1 MSENLKNIPSDEE
14 DRVKALE
21 RYENVEKG
29 IRREEV
35 FDRLAALAAL
45 ICNAPVAFIKL
56 VGREKQYIKAS
67 FGSEGSTMPRSAGIC
82 QYTIMQDD
90 ILEIRD
96 SLEHELFQKDPNLPG
111 PDKLRFYAGVP
122 LKTPEGYKVGTLC
135 VIDKKPGILSESQ
148 KEAIKTLAD
157 EIISRYELI
166 LLKNLLSE
174 KNSEKDELIKIVSH
188 DIRNPL
194 GGIINFSEL
203 LLEELE
209 NPDHLEMV
217 KYIEKGGETILS
229 IINLMLD
236 SDNVRNRAFIVKPE
250 QVDVVVLT
258 KKVIGLFKSALDRKS
273 QKLILEMDDHMDG
286 ELDKEKWELV
296 VGTLL
301 SNAIRFTPK
310 KGTITIKL
318 TTVVKTKKLLDFTIK
333 DSGMGMPE
341 ELLEDIY
348 SGKESIIRPCTEGK
362 ESTGFGLFMAKKYV
376 SLLQGMIKV
385 SSEDGKGTVIKVLIP
400 IKKNVKANSTYR

>member
-1 MSENLKNIPSDEE
+1 MSENLKNLPTDEL

-21 RYENVEKG
+21 RYENLEKG
-29 IRREEV
+29 IQRDEV

-56 VGREKQYIKAS
+56 VGRDKQYVKAS
-67 FGSEGSTMPRSAGIC
+67 FGSEGSTMPRSAGVC

-90 ILEIRD
+90 VLEIRD
-96 SLEHELFQKDPNLPG
+96 SLEHEIFKNDPNLPG

-122 LKTPEGYKVGTLC
+122 LKTPDGYKVGTLC

-166 LLKNLLSE
+166 SLQNLMSE
-174 KNSEKDELIKIVSH
+174 KNAEKDELIKIVSH

-209 NPDHLEMV
+209 DPDHIEMV
-217 KYIEKGGETILS
+217 KNIEKGGETILS
-229 IINLMLD
+229 VISLMLD
-236 SDNVRNRAFIVKPE
+236 SDYVRNKTFIVKREP
-250 QVDVVVLT
+250 VDVVKLT
-258 KKVIGLFKSALDRKS
+258 NKVIGLFKNALDRKN
-273 QKLILEMDDHMDG
+273 QELIVEMDNQMDG
-286 ELDKEKWELV
+286 ELDKEMWELV
-296 VGTLL
+296 VGNLL
-301 SNAIRFTPK
+301 SNAIRFTPR

-318 TTVVKTKKLLDFTIK
+318 TTLIKTKRLLDFTIK
-333 DSGMGMPE
+333 DTGMGIPDD
-341 ELLEDIY
+341 LLEDIY
-348 SGKESIIRPCTEGK
+348 SGNESIIRPCTEGN
-362 ESTGFGLFMAKKYV
+362 ESTGFGMFMAKKYV
-376 SLLQGMIKV
+376 SLLKGMIKV
-385 SSEDGKGTVIKVLIP
+385 SSVEGEGTVINVLIP
-400 IKKNVKANSTYR
+400 I

>member
-1 MSENLKNIPSDEE
+1 MTENLKNIPIDEA

-21 RYENVEKG
+21 RYENIEKG
-29 IRREEV
+29 IQREEV

-56 VGREKQYIKAS
+56 VGRDKQYVKAS
-67 FGSEGSTMPRSAGIC
+67 FGSVGSTMPRSAGIC

-96 SLEHELFQKDPNLPG
+96 SLEHEIFKKDLDLPG

-122 LKTPEGYKVGTLC
+122 LITPDGYKIGTLC
-135 VIDKKPGILSESQ
+135 VIDKTPGILSESQ

-166 LLKNLLSE
+166 SLKNLLAE
-174 KNSEKDELIKIVSH
+174 KNAEKDELIRIVSH

-194 GGIINFSEL
+194 GGIINFSKM

-209 NPDHLEMV
+209 DPDHIEMV
-217 KYIEKGGETILS
+217 ENIDKGGEMILS

-236 SDNVRNRAFIVKPE
+236 SENVRNRAFIVKPV
-250 QVDVVVLT
+250 QVDVVMLT
-258 KKVIGLFKSALDRKS
+258 KKVIGLFKNSLDKKN
-273 QKLILEMDDHMDG
+273 QKLIMEMDDQMDG

-296 VGTLL
+296 VGNLL
-301 SNAIRFTPK
+301 SNAIRFTPPN
-310 KGTITIKL
+310 GTITIKL
-318 TTVVKTKKLLDFTIK
+318 TTMVKTKKLLDFTIN
-333 DSGMGMPE
+333 DTGVGLPGD
-341 ELLEDIY
+341 LLEDIY
-348 SGKESIIRPCTEGK
+348 SGKESV
-362 ESTGFGLFMAKKYV
+362 FGQTQMEINLPDLVCSWQRNMF
-376 SLLQGMIKV
+376 
-385 SSEDGKGTVIKVLIP
+385 
-400 IKKNVKANSTYR
+400 R

>member
-1 MSENLKNIPSDEE
+1 MTENLKKIPTDEA

-21 RYENVEKG
+21 RYENIEKG
-29 IRREEV
+29 IHREEV

-56 VGREKQYIKAS
+56 VGRDKQYVKAS

-96 SLEHELFQKDPNLPG
+96 SLDHEIFKNDPSLPG

-122 LKTPEGYKVGTLC
+122 LKTPDGYKVGTLC

-166 LLKNLLSE
+166 SLKNLLAE
-174 KNSEKDELIKIVSH
+174 KNAEKDELIKIVSH

-194 GGIINFSEL
+194 GGIMNFSEL

-209 NPDHLEMV
+209 EPDHLEMV
-217 KYIEKGGETILS
+217 KYIIKGGETILS
-229 IINLMLD
+229 TINLMLD
-236 SDNVRNRAFIVKPE
+236 SDHVRNRAFIVKPE
-250 QVDVVVLT
+250 PVDVVVLT
-258 KKVIGLFKSALDRKS
+258 KKVIGLFKSTLDKKN
-273 QKLILEMDDHMDG
+273 QKLILELDDHMNG
-286 ELDKEKWELV
+286 ELDKEKYELI
-296 VGTLL
+296 VGNLL
-301 SNAIRFTPK
+301 SNAIRFNPE
-310 KGTITIKL
+310 KGTIRIKL
-318 TTVVKTKKLLDFTIK
+318 TTVVKTKKLLDFTIE
-333 DSGMGMPE
+333 DTGMGMSE
-341 ELLEDIY
+341 ELLEDLY
-348 SGKESIIRPCTEGK
+348 SGKESSIRADTVGNK
-362 ESTGFGLFMAKKYV
+362 STGFGMFMAKKYV
-376 SLLQGMIKV
+376 SLLKGMIKV
-385 SSEDGKGTVIKVLIP
+385 SSVEGKGTIINVLIP
-400 IKKNVKANSTYR
+400 I